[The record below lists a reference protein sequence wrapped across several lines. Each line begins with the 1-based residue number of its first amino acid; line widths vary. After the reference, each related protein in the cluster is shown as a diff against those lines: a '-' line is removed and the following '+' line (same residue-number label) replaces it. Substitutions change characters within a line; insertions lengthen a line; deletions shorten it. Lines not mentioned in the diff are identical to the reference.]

1 MTPLWTH
8 LFGANPC
15 WQRHSEC
22 STHAEGPKRWK
33 NLEGGDA
40 WDVAMPCLW
49 YFVVPFCRTEILT
62 NICWCY
68 PVIMSSKHLRTHS
81 STQQTTFGDT
91 LRWQGVPCLDR
102 FSPVIKM
109 CTVPWWIMRDTQGAI
124 NLQIMFI
131 QPVSGKEGDG
141 LLYGVFLSVLLE
153 LHSLFCWFPNFPT
166 MLVIAHSWVPFVG
179 SKRLD

>member
-49 YFVVPFCRTEILT
+49 YFVVPFCRTLILT

-124 NLQIMFI
+124 NLQIWRC
-131 QPVSGKEGDG
+131 
-141 LLYGVFLSVLLE
+141 LYNRFLVKRGMVYCMGYFWVFFWNCIV
-153 LHSLFCWFPNFPT
+153 FFVGFPT
-166 MLVIAHSWVPFVG
+166 SQLCW
-179 SKRLD
+179 